1 MVESSEFERQT
12 DRLIAYARELA
23 PRIRERSVEAE
34 GLRRLPDATMADI
47 EPLLPALVPK
57 VWGGFGLGV
66 RVLCEVGRELAHGDA
81 STAWT
86 TTFLM
91 THNWLACRMPME
103 AQEEMFAD
111 RSFIRSAAPLVPS
124 GRAEPADGG
133 YRVSGTYRYASG
145 VWNADWTFFVAP
157 VFDGEDA
164 LPEPRVFMVPLSEV
178 TVNDDWFMSGMAAT
192 GSASITVDD
201 VFVPERRTLS
211 ASIFRSHDRHP
222 GAVHEESF
230 LRYPSVAL
238 LCQTASVAV
247 GCAGAS
253 VEIVR
258 ERLPVTKVFGTTP
271 RIESPLSR
279 VRWGYAHQKVV
290 CAELLLEKMR
300 NKAIDKGEAGDEFSY
315 EELGQLELDGSTAV
329 HLSQE
334 AIGDLCDGIGSS
346 MYKSGDP
353 LQRYRR
359 DVNVIANHVFHER
372 DICMERATRLV
383 LGLGPVATDPLFL
396 RRNDRD
402 NAVAS

>member
-1 MVESSEFERQT
+1 MEFSEFELQT

-47 EPLLPALVPK
+47 EPLLPALVPQA
-57 VWGGFGLGV
+57 WGGHGLGV
-66 RVLCEVGRELAHGDA
+66 RALCEVGKELAHGDA

-86 TTFLM
+86 TIFLM
-91 THNWLACRMPME
+91 TNNWLACRMPME
-103 AQEEMFAD
+103 AQEEVFAD
-111 RSFIRSAAPLVPS
+111 RSFIRMAAPLVPS
-124 GRAEPADGG
+124 GAAEAVGGG

-145 VWNADWTFFVAP
+145 VWNADWALFIAP
-157 VFDGEDA
+157 VSDSEDP
-164 LPEPRVFMVPLSEV
+164 LPGPRVFMVPLSEV

-201 VFVPERRTLS
+201 VFVPERRTLA
-211 ASIFRSHDRHP
+211 ASIFRTRDRHP
-222 GAVHEESF
+222 GAAHEESF

-238 LCQTASVAV
+238 ICQTASVAV
-247 GCAGAS
+247 GCAEAS

-258 ERLPVTKVFGTTP
+258 ERLPVNKVFGATP

-290 CAELLLEKMR
+290 CAALLLEKMLS
-300 NKAIDKGEAGDEFSY
+300 KVIAKGEAGDEFSH

-334 AIGDLCDGIGSS
+334 AIGELCDGVGSS
-346 MYKSGDP
+346 AYKSDDP

-372 DICMERATRLV
+372 DICVERATRLV

-396 RRNDRD
+396 QREDKG
-402 NAVAS
+402 NAVAG